1 MNAPYFLGLVESE
14 GSRWERFMHQRGHE
28 VELLAEFMD
37 YRNRCAA
44 GSTAAR
50 ICDATILQMMSLY
63 VSDEAMKQYRQ
74 LSKAEE
80 ETLRAN
86 FDRNGLS
93 VVELGMLSA
102 LQGVVAGKT
111 VEDRLSSF
119 SEFINLLY
127 ERWKIVE
134 DRGFMDRQH

>member
-1 MNAPYFLGLVESE
+1 MNAPYFLGLVGSE

-37 YRNRCAA
+37 YRSRSAA

-63 VSDEAMKQYRQ
+63 VSDEAIKQYRQ

-80 ETLRAN
+80 ETLRADV
-86 FDRNGLS
+86 DRNWLS
-93 VVELGMLSA
+93 VVELGMLRA
-102 LQGVVAGKT
+102 LQDVVAGKT
-111 VEDRLSSF
+111 VEDRLTSF

-134 DRGFMDRQH
+134 DRVFVDWQH